1 MAYWNWDSSL
11 SVGIDI
17 IDNQHQRIITYL
29 NELSIAQTDK
39 NQKRVTQVL
48 VGLVDYT
55 MTHFSFE
62 EDLMSQAGYPISIA
76 HKQVHE
82 SFIERIKNYQSQ
94 HESGTDVTRKLMSE
108 LRLWLTNHIKYED
121 KKYVPY
127 VNKFI
132 NKEQSWVSKKLK
144 YFFGV

>member
-1 MAYWNWDSSL
+1 MAYWNWDPSL

-17 IDNQHQRIITYL
+17 IDNQHQRIIAYL

-39 NQKRVTQVL
+39 NQKRVSQVL

-55 MTHFSFE
+55 VIHFSFE
-62 EDLMSQAGYPISIA
+62 EDLMSQAGYPISVA
-76 HKQVHE
+76 HKQVHKA
-82 SFIERIKNYQSQ
+82 FIARIKNYQSQ
-94 HESGTDVTRKLMSE
+94 HESGKDITRKLMSE
-108 LRLWLTNHIKYED
+108 LRLWLNNHIKYED

-144 YFFGV
+144 YFFGE